1 MRPVTRVYVV
11 NCAQTTLDKKGV
23 FQGSTGHQLSR
34 QGIGDAKLLSTHLR
48 DKEVDSF
55 YSSPFEGAF
64 KTASTLAAKH
74 RRGVAR
80 SRDLRDMDYGEWTG
94 KTVEE
99 LKESDPELLIA
110 WQFKPHEHRMPGGET
125 LQEVQERVVRTLE
138 NILSVEK
145 GNGVC
150 VVTHPIPVKAAM
162 CHFMNDD
169 LSIIWLG
176 PRQDSTALNVIDFQ
190 EDKAQVQRVA
200 SLEHLGEKSLGSS

>member
-1 MRPVTRVYVV
+1 MRPVTRVYLVS
-11 NCAQTTLDKKGV
+11 CAQTTLDKEGV
-23 FQGSTGHQLSR
+23 FQGSTNHQLSR
-34 QGIGDAKLLSTHLR
+34 QGMGHAKLLSKHLR
-48 DKEVDSF
+48 DDEVDSF

-64 KTASTLAAKH
+64 ETASTLAARH
-74 RRGVAR
+74 RRGVIR
-80 SRDLRDMDYGEWTG
+80 QNDLRDMDYGKWAG
-94 KTVEE
+94 KTAAE
-99 LKESDPELLIA
+99 LKESDPELLIT

-125 LQEVQERVVRTLE
+125 LQEVQERVVRTVE

-176 PRQDSTALNVIDFQ
+176 PRQDSTALNIIDFQ
-190 EDKAQVQRVA
+190 EDKAQVQRVG
-200 SLEHLGEKSLGSS
+200 SLKHRGEKGTV